1 MERESREKDDV
12 NLTKFFFSF
21 YFGWPKEA
29 RASIPLHYSLLA
41 YLDEARRWASKE
53 DHRVDTSERAF
64 AV

>member
-21 YFGWPKEA
+21 YFGFW
-29 RASIPLHYSLLA
+29 ASIPLHYSLLA